1 MILKH
6 IVKENNKTINQIISE
21 EFHLSNRLF
30 SKLLSLKKIYLND
43 KEIDT
48 RNIANLGDI
57 ITIDLDYEEDNSNIL
72 PKKMDLNILFEDE
85 GLLILDK
92 PFGIAVHPSILH
104 YDNSLSNGVRYYFDS
119 IDLKKKIRPVNRLD
133 FNTSGIVIF
142 AKNELIQESLIR
154 QMNLGTFDK
163 EYLCLVEGSF
173 EIKKGIIDAPI
184 KRKEGSIIE
193 RCVLPDGQKAIT
205 EYEVLK
211 EIKKENSIYSLVKCH
226 LLTGRTHQIR
236 VHMSY
241 ISHPIVGDTLYGN
254 PSEIINRQALHSHK
268 ISFVHPITN
277 NYFEIISN
285 LPDDINNL
293 II

>member
-236 VHMSY
+236 VHMAY